1 MKTEKGKY
9 YIVYDNDKLIIDLG
23 LIKKS
28 YKLKTLKSVFITDN
42 ENDYLKKKGELE
54 DEQEIDY

>member
-9 YIVYDNDKLIIDLG
+9 YIVYDNDKLIMDLG
-23 LIKKS
+23 LIKNS

-54 DEQEIDY
+54 DE